1 MSAVFV
7 QLAEGFEEIEAVTIV
22 DVLRRAG
29 IETVMV
35 AVGEDL
41 TVTGGHGLA
50 VKADR
55 LFRETNFNTGSM
67 IVLPGGAVGCENLA
81 AHSGL
86 AQVIMEYCQSGKF
99 IAAICA
105 APGVLGS
112 MGLLEGK
119 KATCYPGLED
129 RLRNAVVTNS
139 SVIRDGKIVTATGP
153 ATAIPFALKLVEILT
168 GEAAARELA
177 DELLYNTGD

>member
-1 MSAVFV
+1 MRSVFV
-7 QLAEGFEEIEAVTIV
+7 LLAEGFEEIEAVTIV

-35 AVGEDL
+35 AIGDSL

-55 LFRETNFNTGSM
+55 LFKDTDFNEGSM
-67 IVLPGGAVGCENLA
+67 IVLPGGAVGCTNLE

-86 AQVIMEYCQSGKF
+86 AEVIREYYTGGKF

-105 APGVLGS
+105 APGVLGGI
-112 MGLLEGK
+112 GLLEGK
-119 KATCYPGLED
+119 KATCYPGFEE
-129 RLRNAVVTNS
+129 RLRGAAVTS
-139 SVIRDGKIVTATGP
+139 FSVIRDGNIVTATGP
-153 ATAIPFALKLVEILT
+153 ATAIPFALKLVEMLT
-168 GEAAARELA
+168 GEETALRVANQ
-177 DELLYNTGD
+177 LLYNAGN

>member
-1 MSAVFV
+1 MGTVFV

-35 AVGEDL
+35 AIGDDL

-50 VKADR
+50 VTADQ
-55 LFRETNFNTGSM
+55 LFKETDFKKGSM
-67 IVLPGGAVGCENLA
+67 IVLPGGGVGCNNLA

-86 AQVIMEYCQSGKF
+86 AQVIREYYDGGKF

-105 APGVLGS
+105 APGVLGGI
-112 MGLLEGK
+112 GLLEGK

-129 RLRNAVVTNS
+129 RLMGATVTNA
-139 SVIRDGKIVTATGP
+139 SVIRDGNIVTATGP
-153 ATAIPFALKLVEILT
+153 ATAIPFALKLVEMLA
-168 GEAAARELA
+168 GEETASGVGS
-177 DELLYNTGD
+177 DLLYNMEN